1 MTSYEKMIHIL
12 HNKDFELLEDWIAD
26 DYILVFESQ
35 MWARDEFLERMKD
48 FFSTREKASDF
59 MFEEKCLYENEDCM
73 NYTRLERQ
81 EDGEMYRVVGMVL
94 KNSDGKIW
102 RSVERITKV
111 EVKNDTN

>member
-12 HNKDFELLEDWIAD
+12 HNKDFELLEDWVAD
-26 DYILVFESQ
+26 DYFFVFESQ
-35 MWARDEFLERMKD
+35 MRTRDEFLERMKD
-48 FFSTREKASDF
+48 FFSRGEKAFDI

-102 RSVERITKV
+102 RSIERITKV
-111 EVKNDTN
+111 EVKKYE

>member
-1 MTSYEKMIHIL
+1 MTSQEKMTQIP
-12 HNKDFELLEDWIAD
+12 HNKDYALLEDWIAD
-26 DYILVFESQ
+26 DYFFVFESQ
-35 MWARDEFLERMKD
+35 MQTRDEFLEKVKG
-48 FFSTREKASDF
+48 FSSKSQKASDF

-94 KNSDGKIW
+94 KNSEGKIW
-102 RSVERITKV
+102 RSIERITKV